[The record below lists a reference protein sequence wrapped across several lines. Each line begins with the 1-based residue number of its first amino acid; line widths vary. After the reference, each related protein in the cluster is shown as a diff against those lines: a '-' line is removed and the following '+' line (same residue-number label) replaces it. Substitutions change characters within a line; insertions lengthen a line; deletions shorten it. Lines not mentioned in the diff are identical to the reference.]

1 MRGERQPMEAVLGD
15 MRGRLPG
22 ISRVALV
29 PLLLLGVV
37 CAIAIGV
44 VGYRLISA
52 SGAFAVERVDVT
64 GAGPASRVV
73 ERSVLTIAGGKSLLD
88 VDPNALAATLGALPR
103 VQSATVDRAFPH
115 TLAVHVVPERPVAI
129 APTAEGRV
137 VLAASGRVLGEVTRG
152 SQGLPVIAAAPA
164 DIPGAGGVVT
174 SPGVLQELALAA
186 APQRG
191 LRFQV
196 IGYGQDGLTART
208 ANGMAIRFGD
218 SADVAVK
225 LKVARSVLRRAD
237 TRVQYVDVSVPAAPV
252 MRQDTP
258 DPLTANAPPPTAPP
272 IVTAASSDAASS
284 VADAPPAESI
294 HTLFG

>member
-1 MRGERQPMEAVLGD
+1 MRGERPPMEAVLGD

-22 ISRVALV
+22 VSRVALV
-29 PLLLLGVV
+29 PLLLLAAV
-37 CAIAIGV
+37 CAVAVGAL
-44 VGYRLISA
+44 GYRLVSA
-52 SGAFAVERVDVT
+52 SGAFDVQRVEVR
-64 GAGPASRVV
+64 GAGPAARAV
-73 ERSVLTIAGGKSLLD
+73 ERTVLTVAGGKSMLD
-88 VDPNALAATLGALPR
+88 VDPTALAAALAALPR

-129 APTAEGRV
+129 APTGDGRV

-152 SQGLPVIAAAPA
+152 SLGLPVIAAAPA

-196 IGYGQDGLTART
+196 IGFGQDGLTART

-237 TRVQYVDVSVPAAPV
+237 TGVQYVDVSVPAAPV

-272 IVTAASSDAASS
+272 IVADAAGGASAVPS
-284 VADAPPAESI
+284 NAPPSESI